1 MLPEIYGVPQRLMV
15 QGLKVIEH
23 IEFSPLELRGYRP
36 GAGPYTTSGTI
47 EGGRDRPLDVS
58 GTRQIEGGWRR
69 DLFARM
75 GPSLGRRATT
85 EK

>member
-36 GAGPYTTSGTI
+36 SAGAHATSGTI
-47 EGGRDRPLDVS
+47 EGGRDRPLDLG
-58 GTRQIEGGWRR
+58 GTRQIEGGGEIFYP
-69 DLFARM
+69 D
-75 GPSLGRRATT
+75 GPESRPAGND
-85 EK
+85 